1 MNSLLEKLV
10 QNFNLRK
17 QFLFFSILVAVAFVI
32 TYFIHSWP
40 VILGLLVLNV
50 MTAMWFGMR
59 SARRAEAIVGAL
71 QTMAAGNLSKKFGL
85 NGKDDF
91 AWMGYEYDSARKGTA
106 KLIQTVRDTATELNS
121 AASDMSG
128 ISSRTKEAIS
138 SQGEHT
144 HQIAESIIHL
154 AGQIQ
159 EVSRHATQ
167 VAASARDANSAA
179 VNGSAVVGETIH
191 ALEHISSDVQGIAES
206 IGSLQD
212 EINKISTVMQVIR
225 DISEQTNLLALNA
238 AIEAAR
244 AGEAGRGFAV
254 VADEVRNLSQRTGK
268 STEEINQII
277 TSLQNKAQ
285 QVSKTVREKQT
296 EAATAA
302 GNAKSADEALHGI
315 LTSVETIVGM
325 SDTIATLAQQQED
338 SAGGITGAVAY
349 IEELSQRNAEEA
361 NAFHGM
367 SQSLSGKAE
376 SLSALVSKFSV

>member
-1 MNSLLEKLV
+1 MNSLLESLV
-10 QNFNLRK
+10 QNLNLRK
-17 QFLFFSILVAVAFVI
+17 QFLVLSLLVTVALVVSYFVHAI
-32 TYFIHSWP
+32 P
-40 VILGLLVLNV
+40 VVAGFLVLNLA
-50 MTAMWFGMR
+50 TAMYLGFR
-59 SARRAEAIVGAL
+59 TARRAEAIVGAL
-71 QTMAAGNLSKKFGL
+71 QTMAAGNLSKRFGL

-106 KLIQTVRDTATELNS
+106 KLIQTVRDTAGELNT
-121 AASDMSG
+121 AATEMSG
-128 ISSRTKEAIS
+128 ISSRTKEAIA

-144 HQIAESIIHL
+144 HQIADSILHL
-154 AGQIQ
+154 AEQIK
-159 EVSRHATQ
+159 EVSQHASQ
-167 VAASARDANSAA
+167 VAVSARDANTAA
-179 VNGSAVVGETIH
+179 VNGSEVVGDTIH

-206 IGSLQD
+206 IGGLQE

-277 TSLQNKAQ
+277 TSLQSKAQ
-285 QVSKTVREKQT
+285 QVSRTVREKQA

-302 GNAKSADEALHGI
+302 GNAKSADAALHGI

-325 SDTIATLAQQQED
+325 SDTIATLTSEQET
-338 SAGGITGAVAY
+338 SAGGITEAVTY
-349 IEELSQRNAEEA
+349 IEGLSQKNAEEA
-361 NAFHGM
+361 NAFYGM
-367 SQSLSGKAE
+367 SKSLSEKAE
-376 SLSALVSKFSV
+376 SLNTLVSKFSV

>member
-1 MNSLLEKLV
+1 MNSLFEKLV
-10 QNFNLRK
+10 ENLNLRK
-17 QFLFFSILVAVAFVI
+17 QFLILSFLVTIALVVSYFVHSLPVVAAF
-32 TYFIHSWP
+32 
-40 VILGLLVLNV
+40 LVLNII
-50 MTAMWFGMR
+50 TALMFGMR
-59 SARRAEAIVGAL
+59 SSKRAEAIVGAL
-71 QTMAAGNLSKKFGL
+71 QIMAAGNLSKKFGL

-106 KLIQTVRDTATELNS
+106 KLIQTVRDTAADLNS
-121 AASDMSG
+121 AATEMSG
-128 ISSRTKEAIS
+128 ISSRTKEAIA

-144 HQIAESIIHL
+144 HQIADSIMHL
-154 AGQIQ
+154 ADQIR
-159 EVSRHATQ
+159 EVSRHANE
-167 VAASARDANSAA
+167 VASSAREANNAA
-179 VNGSAVVGETIH
+179 VNGSTVVGDTIH

-285 QVSKTVREKQT
+285 QVSRTVREKQT

-302 GNAKSADEALHGI
+302 GNAKSADAALHGI

-325 SDTIATLAQQQED
+325 SDTIATLASQQEA
-338 SAGGITGAVAY
+338 SASGITDAVTY
-349 IEELSQRNAEEA
+349 IEGLSQKNAEEA

-367 SQSLSGKAE
+367 SKSLSEKAE
-376 SLSALVSKFSV
+376 NLSTLVSKFSV

>member
-1 MNSLLEKLV
+1 MNSLLESLV
-10 QNFNLRK
+10 QNLNLRK
-17 QFLFFSILVAVAFVI
+17 QFLVLSLLVTVALVVSYFVHAI
-32 TYFIHSWP
+32 EVVAAF
-40 VILGLLVLNV
+40 LVLNIA
-50 MTAMWFGMR
+50 TAMYLGFR
-59 SARRAEAIVGAL
+59 TARRAEAIVGAL

-106 KLIQTVRDTATELNS
+106 KLIQTVRDTAGELNT
-121 AASDMSG
+121 AATEMSG
-128 ISSRTKEAIS
+128 ISSRTKEAIA

-144 HQIAESIIHL
+144 HQIADSILHL
-154 AGQIQ
+154 AEQIK
-159 EVSRHATQ
+159 EVSQHASQ
-167 VAASARDANSAA
+167 VAASAREANTAA
-179 VNGSAVVGETIH
+179 VNGSEVVGDTIH

-206 IGSLQD
+206 IGGLQE

-277 TSLQNKAQ
+277 TSLQTKAQ
-285 QVSKTVREKQT
+285 QVSRTVREKQT

-302 GNAKSADEALHGI
+302 GNAKSADAALHGI

-325 SDTIATLAQQQED
+325 SDTIATLTAQQES
-338 SAGGITGAVAY
+338 SAGGITEAVTY
-349 IEELSQRNAEEA
+349 IEGLSQKNAEEA
-361 NAFHGM
+361 NAFYGM
-367 SQSLSGKAE
+367 SKSLSEKAE
-376 SLSALVSKFSV
+376 SLNTLVSKFSV

>member
-1 MNSLLEKLV
+1 MNAFLEKMVEGL
-10 QNFNLRK
+10 NLRK
-17 QFLFFSILVAVAFVI
+17 QFLAISLLVAVAFMV
-32 TYFIHSWP
+32 TYFINSMP
-40 VILGLLVLNV
+40 VVVGLLLLNV
-50 MTAMWFGMR
+50 VTAMWFGMR
-59 SARRAEAIVGAL
+59 SARRAESIVGAL
-71 QTMAAGNLSKKFGL
+71 QTMAAGNVSKKFGL
-85 NGKDDF
+85 NGRDDF
-91 AWMGYEYDSARKGTA
+91 AWMAYEYDTARKSMS
-106 KLIQTVRDTATELNS
+106 KLIQTVRDTAVDLNG
-121 AASDMSG
+121 AAAEMSG
-128 ISSRTKEAIS
+128 ISSRTKDAIA

-144 HQIAESIIHL
+144 NQIAESITHL
-154 AGQIQ
+154 ADKIK
-159 EVSRHATQ
+159 EVARHATQ
-167 VAASARDANSAA
+167 VAASAREANTAA
-179 VNGSAVVGETIH
+179 VNGSSVVGETIH

-277 TSLQNKAQ
+277 TSLQNKAK

-302 GNAKSADEALHGI
+302 GNAKSADQALHGI

-325 SDTIATLAQQQED
+325 SDTIARLATEQETA
-338 SAGGITGAVAY
+338 AGGITETVSY
-349 IEELSQRNAEEA
+349 IRDLSQNNAAEA
-361 NAFHGM
+361 QAFHGM
-367 SQSLSGKAE
+367 SQELNGKAD
-376 SLSALVSKFSV
+376 SLNTVVSKFVI

>member
-1 MNSLLEKLV
+1 MNALLEKIV

-17 QFLFFSILVAVAFVI
+17 QFLLISILVAIAFVVA
-32 TYFIHSWP
+32 YYVNSLP
-40 VILGLLVLNV
+40 VMIALLVLNV
-50 MTAMWFGMR
+50 ATALWFGMR
-59 SARRAEAIVGAL
+59 AARRAEAIVGAL
-71 QTMAAGNLSKKFGL
+71 QTMASGNVSKKFGL

-91 AWMGYEYDSARKGTA
+91 AWMGYEYDSARKGMS
-106 KLIQTVRDTATELNS
+106 KLIQTVRDTATDLN
-121 AASDMSG
+121 AAAGEMSG
-128 ISSRTKEAIS
+128 IASRTKEAIS
-138 SQGEHT
+138 SQGDHT
-144 HQIAESIIHL
+144 HQIAESIMHL
-154 AGQIQ
+154 ADQSKD
-159 EVSRHATQ
+159 VSQHATQ
-167 VAASARDANSAA
+167 VAVSAREANTAA
-179 VNGSAVVGETIH
+179 QNGSTVVGETIH

-206 IGSLQD
+206 IGSLQV

-285 QVSKTVREKQT
+285 QVSKTVREKQG

-302 GNAKSADEALHGI
+302 GNAKSAEQALQGI

-325 SDTIATLAQQQED
+325 SDTIATLASQQE
-338 SAGGITGAVAY
+338 SAAGGITEAVSY
-349 IEELSQRNAEEA
+349 IEGLSRKNAEEA
-361 NAFHGM
+361 NAFHSM
-367 SQSLSGKAE
+367 SQDLSQKAE
-376 SLSALVSKFSV
+376 NLSTTVSKFVV

>member
-1 MNSLLEKLV
+1 MNSILEKTVENL
-10 QNFNLRK
+10 NLRK
-17 QFLFFSILVAVAFVI
+17 QFLILFALVAVAFVI
-32 TYFIHSWP
+32 NHFVNSLLIA
-40 VILGLLVLNV
+40 VGFLILNMAIAL
-50 MTAMWFGMR
+50 WFGMR
-59 SARRAEAIVGAL
+59 AAKRATAIVGAL

-91 AWMGYEYDSARKGTA
+91 AWMGYEYDNARKGTA
-106 KLIQTVRDTATELNS
+106 KLIVTLRDTAVDLN
-121 AASDMSG
+121 ATATDMSG
-128 ISSRTKEAIS
+128 ISSRSKEAIA

-144 HQIAESIIHL
+144 HQIADSIMQL
-154 AGQIQ
+154 ADKIKD
-159 EVSRHATQ
+159 VSLHASN
-167 VAASARDANSAA
+167 VATTAREANTSAVS
-179 VNGSAVVGETIH
+179 GSAVVGETIH

-206 IGSLQD
+206 IASLQD

-225 DISEQTNLLALNA
+225 DISEQTTLLALNA

-285 QVSKTVREKQT
+285 QVSRTVREKQND
-296 EAATAA
+296 AATAA
-302 GNAKSADEALHGI
+302 GNAKSADAALQGI

-325 SDTIATLAQQQED
+325 SDTIATLASEQEG
-338 SAGGITGAVAY
+338 AIGGITEAVSY
-349 IEELSQRNAEEA
+349 IEGLSQQNAQEA

-367 SQSLSGKAE
+367 SQNLKEKAE
-376 SLSALVSKFSV
+376 NLSAVVSKFSV

>member
-1 MNSLLEKLV
+1 MNALLEKLV
-10 QNFNLRK
+10 ERLNLRK
-17 QFLFFSILVAVAFVI
+17 QFMFFAVLVAIAFVV
-32 TYFIHSWP
+32 TYFVNSLP
-40 VILGLLVLNV
+40 VVVGLLLLNV
-50 MTAMWFGMR
+50 ITALWFGMR
-59 SARRAEAIVGAL
+59 CARRAEAIVGAL
-71 QTMAAGNLSKKFGL
+71 QNMAAGNLSQKFGL

-91 AWMGYEYDSARKGTA
+91 AWMGYESDRARKGMA
-106 KLIQTVRDTATELNS
+106 KLIQTVRDTAADLNNEATEI
-121 AASDMSG
+121 SG
-128 ISSRTKEAIS
+128 ISSRTKEAIA
-138 SQGEHT
+138 SQGDHT
-144 HQIAESIIHL
+144 HQIANSIMRL
-154 AGQIQ
+154 AEQIR
-159 EVSRHATQ
+159 EVSRHSSQ
-167 VAASARDANSAA
+167 VATSAREANTAA

-206 IGSLQD
+206 IASLQD

-277 TSLQNKAQ
+277 TSLQNKAH
-285 QVSKTVREKQT
+285 QVSKTVREKQA

-325 SDTIATLAQQQED
+325 SETIATLASEQES
-338 SAGGITGAVAY
+338 SAGGITEAVSY
-349 IEELSQRNAEEA
+349 IEGLSQRNAEEA
-361 NAFHGM
+361 NAFHAM
-367 SQSLSGKAE
+367 SQELSSKAE
-376 SLSALVSKFSV
+376 GLTETVSKFVV

>member
-1 MNSLLEKLV
+1 MNSIFEKLV
-10 QNFNLRK
+10 EALNLRK
-17 QFLFFSILVAVAFVI
+17 QFLILSLMVTFALVVSYFVHSLPVTIAF
-32 TYFIHSWP
+32 
-40 VILGLLVLNV
+40 LVLN
-50 MTAMWFGMR
+50 MATALLLGVR
-59 SARRAEAIVGAL
+59 AARRAEAIVGAL

-106 KLIQTVRDTATELNS
+106 KLIQTVRDTATDLNS
-121 AASDMSG
+121 AATEMNG
-128 ISSRTKEAIS
+128 ISSRTKEAIA

-144 HQIAESIIHL
+144 HQIADSIMHL
-154 AGQIQ
+154 ADQIK
-159 EVSRHATQ
+159 EVSRHSNQ
-167 VAASARDANSAA
+167 VAASAREANNAA
-179 VNGSAVVGETIH
+179 VNGSSVVGDTIH

-277 TSLQNKAQ
+277 TSLQSKAQ
-285 QVSKTVREKQT
+285 QVSRTVREKQA

-302 GNAKSADEALHGI
+302 GNAKSADAALHGI

-325 SDTIATLAQQQED
+325 SDTIATLASQQET
-338 SAGGITGAVAY
+338 SASGITEAVTY
-349 IEELSQRNAEEA
+349 IEGLSQKNAEEA
-361 NAFHGM
+361 NAFYGM
-367 SQSLSGKAE
+367 SKSLSEKAE
-376 SLSALVSKFSV
+376 NLSTLVSKFSV